1 MSSSSSCIRNISD
14 TAHLVAMYRALET
27 ERPDALFQEPFARL
41 LAGGKG
47 EMLMEVLGDKR
58 NGTNAIA
65 VRTYVIEELIVQLVN
80 SEGIDTVLNL
90 GAGLDTRPYRLS
102 LPSSLHWIEVDLPDI
117 LSYKEEK
124 LKNEQPACF
133 LELVKMDLSDITT
146 RNALFSRVNTT
157 AKQVLVITE
166 GLLGYLL
173 PEQVTSL
180 AANIHGQP
188 NFRWWLFELL
198 PPSALQIPQK
208 HHLQKRFDQYFANG
222 NATMLFAPEQGAE
235 FFRQYGWKVAL
246 LRSFWEESRRLKRQI
261 QLAWFL
267 ELLFRWFAKKHWETF
282 SKQDGIVLLERT

>member
-1 MSSSSSCIRNISD
+1 MNSSSFRIRNISD

-27 ERPDALFQEPFARL
+27 ESPDALFKDPFARL

-47 EMLMEVLGDKR
+47 EMLMEVVGDKQY
-58 NGTNAIA
+58 GTKAIA
-65 VRTYVIEELIVQLVN
+65 IRTHVIDQIIVQLVN
-80 SEGIDTVLNL
+80 LEGIDTVLNL

-117 LSYKEEK
+117 LSYKQEK
-124 LKNEQPACF
+124 LKSEQPICF
-133 LELVKMDLSDITT
+133 LELVKMDLGDIIAI
-146 RNALFSRVNTT
+146 NALFSRVNTA

-166 GLLGYLL
+166 GLLGYL
-173 PEQVTSL
+173 PPAQVASL
-180 AANIHGQP
+180 AANLREAP

-198 PPSALQIPQK
+198 PSSALQIPQR
-208 HHLQKRFDQYFANG
+208 HHLHKRFDQYFANG

-261 QLAWFL
+261 QLAWLL
-267 ELLFRWFAKKHWETF
+267 ELLFRWFAKEHWETLN
-282 SKQDGIVLLERT
+282 KQDGIVLLERA